1 MPTPTPEVQDE
12 VTGAVPVAIV
22 ESADSE
28 SSVISLFLRRT
39 PAPEAAPAATPAP
52 AAPAAEEE
60 QESNPVPFDIDS
72 GPSIMSRAASIFAT
86 PVPVLWTGNSV
97 PLWMLLLLALLLLPL
112 FAIARRRRRKR
123 EQDYRGYRSY

>member
-1 MPTPTPEVQDE
+1 M
-12 VTGAVPVAIV
+12 

-39 PAPEAAPAATPAP
+39 PAPEAAPAATPA
-52 AAPAAEEE
+52 AEEE

-72 GPSIMSRAASIFAT
+72 GPSMMSQAAGVFAT

-97 PLWMLLLLALLLLPL
+97 PLWMLLLALLLLPL